1 MLYYKRIEVSEGIDV
16 NKTSASKEFD
26 ICRHWSF
33 LNKGFKL
40 QPNVCD
46 RCHDLFMISMNL
58 SDIAFL
64 NVKSSEYRCIIS
76 GIRP

>member
-16 NKTSASKEFD
+16 NKTSASKEFH